1 MSTTAERAIPRH
13 RKGRVRWSPGI
24 YGDAHHAVADELA
37 AAIDL
42 KSFKSLAGDL
52 TASQRA
58 MIVDQALLLME
69 GNYVHLPLK
78 RAMHAVDPVQRL
90 KLLRFR
96 LAQGEKMA
104 ELAFHQE
111 MLRIF
116 AAVRDLHTNYLL
128 PRPFSDH
135 AAFLPFLV
143 EDYREKGKRKFL
155 VSQVATGFN
164 HPSFRPGVEVVYWNG
179 MPIER
184 AVELNGEWQGGSNPA
199 ASFARGL
206 ESLTIRPMLRSLPPD
221 EEWVDVGYRAGA
233 GGLQELRLDWQ
244 VLPAD
249 EPFGAFGHDG
259 GERAAAGAL
268 GYDIQA
274 HRIGQVKKTLFA
286 PRAVEARR
294 AAAATGAPQSVSD
307 DALPTTMPDVLKA
320 RQVET
325 ASGTFGYIRIYTF
338 SVRNADR
345 FVEEFVRL
353 AGQLPQNGLIVD
365 VRGNGGGL
373 IWAGERLLQTL
384 TPGEIEPERVE
395 FINST
400 VNSALCER
408 HADND
413 MALRPWLE
421 SMRKAVATGA
431 TYSAGVPITDPASCN
446 ALGQRYCGPVVLVV
460 DPLCYSTTDIFAAG
474 FQDHA
479 IGPVLGTGA
488 ATGAGGA
495 NVWGYD
501 LLSDLD
507 PQRYRPLPK
516 GAGMRI
522 AIRRTLRV
530 GPRAGTPVEDLGVQ
544 PDELHEMTRDDL
556 LKGNADLIE
565 HAATLLAAQTVRE
578 LSGTAAKTGTGVR
591 LTVHTRNLDRV
602 DVFATNRP
610 LGSRDVQD
618 GESTVDVKVPG
629 GTAELTLRGY
639 DQGHL
644 VASCRVPL

>member
-1 MSTTAERAIPRH
+1 MSTVERAIPRH
-13 RKGRVRWSPGI
+13 KKGRVRWNAGV
-24 YGDAHHAVADELA
+24 YGDPHQAVADTLSG
-37 AAIDL
+37 AIDL
-42 KSFKSLAGDL
+42 KTFKEMAGEL
-52 TASQRA
+52 TPVQRA
-58 MIVDQALLLME
+58 LIVEQALLLME
-69 GNYVHLPLK
+69 SNYVHLPLK

-90 KLLRFR
+90 RLLRFR
-96 LAQGEKMA
+96 LAQGEEMQ
-104 ELAFHQE
+104 ELAFHKE

-143 EDYREKGKRKFL
+143 EEYREKGKRKFL
-155 VSQVATGFN
+155 VSQVATGFD
-164 HPSFRPGVEVVYWNG
+164 HATFRPGVEVVYWNG

-184 AVELNGEWQGGSNPA
+184 AVELNGEWQGGSNAA

-206 ESLTIRPMLRSLPPD
+206 ESLTIRPMVRSLPPE
-221 EEWVDVGYRAGA
+221 EEWVDVGYRAGN
-233 GGLQELRLDWQ
+233 GGLLELRLDWR
-244 VLPAD
+244 VLRAD
-249 EPFGAFGHDG
+249 EAFGGFG
-259 GERAAAGAL
+259 GNHGARAAAGAL

-286 PRAVEARR
+286 PRAIEAQH
-294 AAAATGAPQSVSD
+294 AAAATGAPQSATD
-307 DALPTTMPDVLKA
+307 DALPTTLPGVLKA
-320 RQVET
+320 RTVIT
-325 ASGTFGYIRIYTF
+325 SSGTFGYIRIYTF
-338 SVRNADR
+338 SVDDADA
-345 FVEEFVRL
+345 FVAEFVRL
-353 AGQLPQNGLIVD
+353 AAQLPQNGLIVD

-395 FINST
+395 FINT
-400 VNSALCER
+400 PVNAALCDQ
-408 HADND
+408 HADDD

-421 SMRKAVATGA
+421 SMSKAVATGA
-431 TYSAGVPITDPASCN
+431 TYSSGFPITDRASCN
-446 ALGQRYCGPVVLVV
+446 AVGQRYCGPVVLVV
-460 DPLCYSTTDIFAAG
+460 DPLCYSTTDIFSAG

-495 NVWGYD
+495 NVWEYG

-507 PQRYRPLPK
+507 PRRYRPLPK
-516 GAGMRI
+516 GTGMRI

-544 PDELHEMTRDDL
+544 PDEMHEMTRDDL

-565 HAATLLAAQTVRE
+565 HAAGLLKAQTVRE
-578 LSGTAAKTGTGVR
+578 LSGTAGTTASGTR
-591 LTVHTRNLDRV
+591 LTVRSRNLDRV
-602 DVFATNRP
+602 DVYAAGRP
-610 LGSRDVQD
+610 LLSRDVQD
-618 GESTVDVKVPG
+618 GESRVDVKVPG
-629 GTAELTLRGY
+629 GTAELTLRGF
-639 DQGHL
+639 DGGQL